1 MAKKFHP
8 QDAEREAN
16 EIAFRFQDS
25 NDVMADMGRAYH
37 VDFSNINIHTDSA
50 ADSKVKAA
58 GKDALAKG
66 NDLFFGKGIQESG
79 DPAGK
84 GLLAHE
90 LAHTMQQ
97 GAAGG
102 GEAAVSEMAPMGA
115 EQGGLLDWFRKVF
128 SKKPKTNAMG
138 IIVGSGRK
146 MTDEASMN
154 YMNAMRAQE
163 AEFTA
168 NSRNAALAPALH
180 QNTGEALPAEMRQ
193 RMAGFATA
201 SVGKANSDLA
211 ASIARGD
218 LEAMQLS
225 SAYQGFGHR
234 STSTEIG
241 KFDSD
246 LRAQHVFNGS
256 LDSYQDYIR
265 ARAGNRQENF
275 ASLMAGSTQYR
286 GGTGVQTIS
295 QGIAGGAG
303 DLLSII
309 GSYLTDDKGLDYIQS
324 MIDQVKDADI
334 FKGGTVDPMNYIM
347 TTILTGEG
355 IRGVGSMKQ
364 AIAGMELDDE
374 RATQAGDFA
383 AKSMKNLMALPV
395 IERQTQTQ
403 RDALPDD
410 VKPLFEQYMLLQQE
424 IRDRLAARA
433 AG

>member
-25 NDVMADMGRAYH
+25 SDVMADMGRAYH

-66 NDLFFGKGIQESG
+66 NDIFFGKGILESG

-115 EQGGLLDWFRKVF
+115 EQGGMLDWFKGLF
-128 SKKPKTNAMG
+128 KKKPKTNAMG
-138 IIVGSGRK
+138 IIEGSGKK

-154 YMNAMRAQE
+154 YMNAMRARE
-163 AEFTA
+163 AEL
-168 NSRNAALAPALH
+168 SRGNALAGALH
-180 QNTGEALPAEMRQ
+180 QNTGEGLSAETLQGIAALGPQAI
-193 RMAGFATA
+193 AK
-201 SVGKANSDLA
+201 SNSDLA

-218 LEAMQLS
+218 EEAMQIS
-225 SAYQGFGHR
+225 NAYQGFGHR
-234 STSTEIG
+234 STSSEIG
-241 KFDSD
+241 RFDRD
-246 LRAQHVFNGS
+246 VRADQVLNGS
-256 LDSYQDYIR
+256 INSYQNYIR
-265 ARAGNRQENF
+265 TRVGNGENF
-275 ASLMAGSTQYR
+275 EGLLSGSTQYQ
-286 GGTGVQTIS
+286 GGVGVQTIN

-334 FKGGTVDPMNYIM
+334 FKGGAADPMNYVM

-355 IRGVGSMKQ
+355 LRGVGSMKQ
-364 AIAGMELDDE
+364 TIAEMGLGDK
-374 RATQAGDFA
+374 RASQAGDFA

-395 IERQTQTQ
+395 MERQTQAQ
-403 RDALPDD
+403 RDALPPD
-410 VKPLFEQYMLLQQE
+410 VKPLFEQYMRLQQE
-424 IRDRLAARA
+424 IRDKLAARA

>member
-66 NDLFFGKGIQESG
+66 NDLFFGKGILESG

-138 IIVGSGRK
+138 IIEGSGHK

-154 YMNAMRAQE
+154 YMNAMRAHE
-163 AEFTA
+163 AEITA

-180 QNTGEALPAEMRQ
+180 QNTGEALPAEIRQ
-193 RMAGFATA
+193 RMAEFAPA

-211 ASIARGD
+211 ASIGRGD
-218 LEAMQLS
+218 EAAMQLS

-234 STSTEIG
+234 STSSDIG
-241 KFDSD
+241 KFDRD
-246 LRAQHVFNGS
+246 VRAEHVLNGS
-256 LDSYQDYIR
+256 ISSYQDYIR
-265 ARAGNRQENF
+265 ARAGSKENF
-275 ASLMAGSTQYR
+275 GNLMAGSIQYQ

-334 FKGGTVDPMNYIM
+334 FKDGRVDPMNYIM

-364 AIAGMELDDE
+364 AIAGMGLDDE

-395 IERQTQTQ
+395 MERQTQAQ

>member
-66 NDLFFGKGIQESG
+66 NDLFFGKGILESG

-115 EQGGLLDWFRKVF
+115 EQGGLIDWFRRKF

-138 IIVGSGRK
+138 IIEGSGHK

-211 ASIARGD
+211 ASIGRGD
-218 LEAMQLS
+218 EAAMQLS

-234 STSTEIG
+234 STSSDIG
-241 KFDSD
+241 KFDRD
-246 LRAQHVFNGS
+246 VRAEHVLNGS
-256 LDSYQDYIR
+256 ISSYQDYIR
-265 ARAGNRQENF
+265 ARAGSKENF
-275 ASLMAGSTQYR
+275 GNLMAGSIQYQ

-395 IERQTQTQ
+395 IERQTQAQ